1 MLYPTHL
8 LIDESPDV
16 AAWREALGR
25 VPVEVGL
32 GEVELGGWGERPV
45 PLVTVRGERRA
56 WLNVRRPS
64 VVALRARWMHRVL
77 AADGARLVATFRPTG
92 DERELETPF
101 VAVALAVAAGGRVL
115 HTHRAV
121 PAAEAMHE
129 LQRRHERLQAEA
141 RRRAERDAALT
152 DRRCPHCGLPCF
164 SYRRVC
170 RACHRPVSPASP
182 RPASPSA
189 VPASA
194 PG

>member
-8 LIDESPDV
+8 LIDELPDV

-32 GEVELGGWGERPV
+32 GEVKLGGWGER
-45 PLVTVRGERRA
+45 RA
-56 WLNVRRPS
+56 WLGVRRPS

-77 AADGARLVATFRPTG
+77 AADGARRVATFRPTE
-92 DERELETPF
+92 DERELETAF

-115 HTHRAV
+115 HAHRAV
-121 PAAEAMHE
+121 PAAEAMDGLE
-129 LQRRHERLQAEA
+129 RRHAARQAEA

-170 RACHRPVSPASP
+170 RACHRPVTPASP
-182 RPASPSA
+182 HPASPSA
-189 VPASA
+189 ASA
-194 PG
+194 SGLG